1 MMRDCHQCGEPNQP
15 SARFCVVCG
24 APMVAMVP
32 PAAQRAPAEGRSP
45 PPGAGLPPPP
55 VVPGGPGL
63 PPPPATGS
71 PAASSPIA
79 ANPVAGSAAARPA
92 NLRPPSGSHDPVG
105 TGRSLELALDAPRVL
120 VGFLVSFD
128 NVELGQYWPI
138 HQGRNVVGRQGAA
151 SGVQI
156 EIAHPTTS
164 SLHAVLLA
172 AARPGRVVV
181 EDHNSTN
188 GTFVNENALAPGQRW
203 ELRDGDRVRFGLFN
217 TILKVIDSNY
227 ALPGVPSAAG

>member
-1 MMRDCHQCGEPNQP
+1 
-15 SARFCVVCG
+15 
-24 APMVAMVP
+24 
-32 PAAQRAPAEGRSP
+32 
-45 PPGAGLPPPP
+45 
-55 VVPGGPGL
+55 
-63 PPPPATGS
+63 
-71 PAASSPIA
+71 
-79 ANPVAGSAAARPA
+79 
-92 NLRPPSGSHDPVG
+92 VG
-105 TGRSLELALDAPRVL
+105 TGRSLELPPDAPRVL

-128 NVELGQYWPI
+128 HVELGQYWPI

-172 AARPGRVVV
+172 VARPGRVVV

-188 GTFVNENALAPGQRW
+188 GTFVNENALAAGQRW

-217 TILKVIDSNY
+217 TIIKVIESNY
-227 ALPGVPSAAG
+227 ALPGVPAAAG

>member
-24 APMVAMVP
+24 APMVGAAPAP
-32 PAAQRAPAEGRSP
+32 PRAPAEGRSP
-45 PPGAGLPPPP
+45 LPPPPVVGLPPPPVAAPGAGGLPPPP
-55 VVPGGPGL
+55 VV
-63 PPPPATGS
+63 
-71 PAASSPIA
+71 
-79 ANPVAGSAAARPA
+79 GSAPLRPEGRPS

-105 TGRSLELALDAPRVL
+105 GGRSLELALDAPRIL

-151 SGVQI
+151 SGAQI

-172 AARPGRVVV
+172 VARPGRVVV

-188 GTFVNENALAPGQRW
+188 GTFVNENALAAGQRW

-217 TILKVIDSNY
+217 TIIKVIESNY
-227 ALPGVPSAAG
+227 ALPGGPAAAG

>member
-15 SARFCVVCG
+15 SAKFCVVCG
-24 APMVAMVP
+24 APIVAQS
-32 PAAQRAPAEGRSP
+32 PAPRAPAEGRSP
-45 PPGAGLPPPP
+45 LPPPPVSVVPVPAVMAGLPPPP
-55 VVPGGPGL
+55 LSGGAPPPVVPST
-63 PPPPATGS
+63 PPRLAL
-71 PAASSPIA
+71 A
-79 ANPVAGSAAARPA
+79 
-92 NLRPPSGSHDPVG
+92 RPPSGSHEPVT
-105 TGRSLELALDAPRVL
+105 TGRSLEIALDAPRVL

-151 SGVQI
+151 AGIQI

-172 AARPGRVVV
+172 LARPGRVVV
-181 EDHNSTN
+181 EDNNSTN
-188 GTFVNENALAPGQRW
+188 GTFVNDNALAPGQRW

-217 TILKVIDSNY
+217 TIVKVIESNY
-227 ALPGVPSAAG
+227 PAAGGPAPAG

>member
-24 APMVAMVP
+24 APIVA
-32 PAAQRAPAEGRSP
+32 AAAPVRAPGDGRSP
-45 PPGAGLPPPP
+45 LPQPPVSGLPPPPIVPGGLPAAPVGSGLPPPP
-55 VVPGGPGL
+55 VLPSGPPRQPL
-63 PPPPATGS
+63 Q
-71 PAASSPIA
+71 
-79 ANPVAGSAAARPA
+79 
-92 NLRPPSGSHDPVG
+92 RPPSGSHEPAG
-105 TGRSLELALDAPRVL
+105 SGRSLELPADAPRVL

-151 SGVQI
+151 SGIQI
-156 EIAHPTTS
+156 EISHPTTS

-172 AARPGRVVV
+172 LARPGRVVV
-181 EDHNSTN
+181 EDNNSTN
-188 GTFVNENALAPGQRW
+188 GTFVNDNALGAGQRW

-217 TILKVIDSNY
+217 TILKVIESNY
-227 ALPGVPSAAG
+227 PLPGGSGAAG

>member
-15 SARFCVVCG
+15 NARFCVVCG
-24 APMVAMVP
+24 APMVAAAPVP
-32 PAAQRAPAEGRSP
+32 PRAEGRGS
-45 PPGAGLPPPP
+45 LPPPP
-55 VVPGGPGL
+55 VVPGNPGAL
-63 PPPPATGS
+63 PPPPV
-71 PAASSPIA
+71 ASMR
-79 ANPVAGSAAARPA
+79 AARPA

-105 TGRSLELALDAPRVL
+105 AGRSLELALDAPRVL

-128 NVELGQYWPI
+128 NLELGQYWPI

-181 EDHNSTN
+181 EDSNSTN
-188 GTFVNENALAPGQRW
+188 GTFVNDNALVAGQRW

-217 TILKVIDSNY
+217 TIIKVIESNY
-227 ALPGVPSAAG
+227 ALPGVPAAAG